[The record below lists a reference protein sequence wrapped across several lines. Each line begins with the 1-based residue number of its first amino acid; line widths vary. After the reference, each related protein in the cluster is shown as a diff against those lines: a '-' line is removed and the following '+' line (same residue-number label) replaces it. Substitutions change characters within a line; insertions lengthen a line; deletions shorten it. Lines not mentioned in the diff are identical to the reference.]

1 MLCDFFTMQKY
12 CFLRTRANKCIPQ
25 TLFFVTFFW
34 WIGAKVISLH
44 GFCNLKQTMHDTHM
58 GKKVLFALLCLANAI
73 TANAQMGKL
82 FDADKQMS
90 SSYTQQIYLD
100 KDGFIWVATR
110 NGLNRYDGYQFRI
123 FKKEAR
129 QDIGMAS
136 NYVNCMTQ
144 DHNGRFF
151 IGMYGALQIFDGQRF
166 RTVTTY
172 DKEKRK
178 VPCYI
183 TCLLERKNGDML
195 IGTSG
200 HGLLKMKGHRE
211 AHQVDGIFAHLNAVQ
226 RIMEDRRQ
234 HIWLVTDTQGLWRWD
249 GKTITRFFQEEGLRN
264 NIIDVCEGDNGRV
277 YVATAN
283 HGLFRLDGSTPV
295 HIEGTGNRHISV
307 LYFNR
312 RGHLMLGYDG
322 MGLGI
327 YNPQNGRL
335 VDNPYYSREVDLST
349 AKVYSICE
357 DQNSNVWLGLLQKG
371 IFMQPGHT
379 MGFGYMGPKL
389 GVRNV
394 LGTAC
399 ITSVTGDSQ
408 GWRWT
413 GTDRDGLYV
422 QNENF
427 QMIKHFKENF
437 PATIL
442 GGCEDTK
449 GNIWIGSFREG
460 CGWIDRK
467 SLTYH
472 PFKLP
477 QGPDVSI
484 FDVICDRQGRL
495 WLATMGY
502 GLLRVDP
509 ESGSVKAYLQHAKAP
524 DDRKLNSLVNDY
536 ISQLSLSPDGKRLYV
551 ATTMGVCALDL
562 EKDDWVSTFGENCLI
577 YGTAARV
584 AREFDG
590 TLYIGTNDGLICYD
604 LERRKT
610 KRLAIESGL
619 ADNGIASIEQD
630 KTGRLWIGTDHGLC
644 CLNPKTGKT
653 NNFFVD
659 NGLQS
664 NEFSDGASWASP
676 TGYLVFAGLGG
687 VTWFNPA
694 DVRERQWKADVK
706 LTGFTVNGEPVSK
719 GTMSGVWQVT
729 DTTIIASNRF
739 VLSSSDNTF
748 AVQLSTLTYDNPEH
762 IVYCYR
768 INHEDW
774 VRMPP
779 GVNEITFSHMQPGSY
794 NFCVVAEQNGI
805 PTPERCFEVIIHAP
819 WYRTTFAY
827 LIYILI
833 VLALFLQYRQRRH
846 RKEQDNLRLQ
856 QHIHAEEMADAKL
869 RFFMNISHEIRT
881 PMTLIVAPLQSLIK
895 QDDDPHRRGV
905 YETIR
910 RNAERIL
917 GLINQMMDLRKIDK
931 GQMQLHMRETNLVSF
946 INDIYTLFA
955 QQAKNKNILFHF
967 DCDQERIMAWIDRGN
982 FDKII
987 INILSNAFK
996 FTPTGGEIRITLTT
1010 NEKEA
1015 SISIF
1020 DNGEKIPEDKLER
1033 IFERFYQTPS
1043 SANDRNIGTGIGL
1056 DLTRSLVELHHG
1068 SIEARN
1074 NADGPGCEFTVTIP
1088 LGNEHLTPE
1097 EMVTNEVE
1105 EEETTESL
1113 IEEEVQQE
1121 EEEVATST
1129 DLPKVGRRQKIVV
1142 VEDDSEIRSYLTEAL
1157 SEDYDIID
1165 CSNGK
1170 EGLAAVLK
1178 TMPDLVISDIMMPE
1192 MDGTTLCSK
1201 IKTNNATNHIPV
1213 ILLTAKSREEDQ
1225 LEGLETGADAYIV
1238 KPFNMD
1244 ILRRTIVNLIHSHH
1258 TLQLKFGRN
1267 DQLEELV
1274 EDIKMKSP
1282 DEKLLERV
1290 MVAIN
1295 HNLNN
1300 AELSVDRIADEVGIS
1315 RVHLHRKMKELTGQT
1330 PHDFI
1335 RNIRMKKAASLL
1347 SAGDMNVSEVMYA
1360 CGFSN
1365 AASFSTVFKKM
1376 YGMSPREYMNE
1387 HQER

>member
-1 MLCDFFTMQKY
+1 
-12 CFLRTRANKCIPQ
+12 
-25 TLFFVTFFW
+25 
-34 WIGAKVISLH
+34 
-44 GFCNLKQTMHDTHM
+44 MHDTHM

-123 FKKEAR
+123 YKKEGR
-129 QDIGMAS
+129 QDLGMAS

-442 GGCEDTK
+442 GACEDTK

-495 WLATMGY
+495 WMATMGY

-509 ESGSVKAYLQHAKAP
+509 ESGNVKAYVQHTKAP
-524 DDRKLNSLVNDY
+524 DDRQVNSLVNDY
-536 ISQLSLSPDGKRLYV
+536 LSQLSLSPDGKRIYV
-551 ATTMGVCALDL
+551 STTMGVCALDI
-562 EKDDWVSTFGENCLI
+562 EKENWVNTFGENCLI
-577 YGTAARV
+577 YGNAARI

-604 LERRKT
+604 LEQRKT

-768 INHEDW
+768 INKEEW

-895 QDDDPHRRGV
+895 QDNDPHRRGV

-931 GQMQLHMRETNLVSF
+931 GQMQLHMRDTNLVSF

-967 DCDQERIMAWIDRGN
+967 DCDQECIMAWIDRGN

-1105 EEETTESL
+1105 EEETTESI
-1113 IEEEVQQE
+1113 IEEEMQQE

-1157 SEDYDIID
+1157 SEDYDITD

-1290 MVAIN
+1290 MTAIN

-1300 AELSVDRIADEVGIS
+1300 ADLSVDRIADEVGIS

>member
-1 MLCDFFTMQKY
+1 M
-12 CFLRTRANKCIPQ
+12 
-25 TLFFVTFFW
+25 
-34 WIGAKVISLH
+34 
-44 GFCNLKQTMHDTHM
+44 
-58 GKKVLFALLCLANAI
+58 
-73 TANAQMGKL
+73 
-82 FDADKQMS
+82 
-90 SSYTQQIYLD
+90 
-100 KDGFIWVATR
+100 
-110 NGLNRYDGYQFRI
+110 
-123 FKKEAR
+123 
-129 QDIGMAS
+129 
-136 NYVNCMTQ
+136 
-144 DHNGRFF
+144 
-151 IGMYGALQIFDGQRF
+151 
-166 RTVTTY
+166 
-172 DKEKRK
+172 
-178 VPCYI
+178 
-183 TCLLERKNGDML
+183 
-195 IGTSG
+195 
-200 HGLLKMKGHRE
+200 
-211 AHQVDGIFAHLNAVQ
+211 
-226 RIMEDRRQ
+226 
-234 HIWLVTDTQGLWRWD
+234 
-249 GKTITRFFQEEGLRN
+249 
-264 NIIDVCEGDNGRV
+264 
-277 YVATAN
+277 
-283 HGLFRLDGSTPV
+283 
-295 HIEGTGNRHISV
+295 
-307 LYFNR
+307 
-312 RGHLMLGYDG
+312 
-322 MGLGI
+322 
-327 YNPQNGRL
+327 
-335 VDNPYYSREVDLST
+335 
-349 AKVYSICE
+349 
-357 DQNSNVWLGLLQKG
+357 
-371 IFMQPGHT
+371 
-379 MGFGYMGPKL
+379 
-389 GVRNV
+389 
-394 LGTAC
+394 
-399 ITSVTGDSQ
+399 
-408 GWRWT
+408 
-413 GTDRDGLYV
+413 
-422 QNENF
+422 
-427 QMIKHFKENF
+427 
-437 PATIL
+437 
-442 GGCEDTK
+442 
-449 GNIWIGSFREG
+449 
-460 CGWIDRK
+460 
-467 SLTYH
+467 
-472 PFKLP
+472 
-477 QGPDVSI
+477 
-484 FDVICDRQGRL
+484 
-495 WLATMGY
+495 
-502 GLLRVDP
+502 
-509 ESGSVKAYLQHAKAP
+509 
-524 DDRKLNSLVNDY
+524 
-536 ISQLSLSPDGKRLYV
+536 
-551 ATTMGVCALDL
+551 
-562 EKDDWVSTFGENCLI
+562 
-577 YGTAARV
+577 
-584 AREFDG
+584 
-590 TLYIGTNDGLICYD
+590 
-604 LERRKT
+604 
-610 KRLAIESGL
+610 
-619 ADNGIASIEQD
+619 
-630 KTGRLWIGTDHGLC
+630 
-644 CLNPKTGKT
+644 
-653 NNFFVD
+653 
-659 NGLQS
+659 
-664 NEFSDGASWASP
+664 
-676 TGYLVFAGLGG
+676 
-687 VTWFNPA
+687 
-694 DVRERQWKADVK
+694 
-706 LTGFTVNGEPVSK
+706 
-719 GTMSGVWQVT
+719 
-729 DTTIIASNRF
+729 
-739 VLSSSDNTF
+739 
-748 AVQLSTLTYDNPEH
+748 
-762 IVYCYR
+762 
-768 INHEDW
+768 
-774 VRMPP
+774 
-779 GVNEITFSHMQPGSY
+779 
-794 NFCVVAEQNGI
+794 VAEQNGI

-895 QDDDPHRRGV
+895 QDNDPHRRGV

-931 GQMQLHMRETNLVSF
+931 GQMQLHMRDTNLVSF

-1105 EEETTESL
+1105 EEETTESI
-1113 IEEEVQQE
+1113 IEEEMQQE

-1157 SEDYDIID
+1157 SEDYDITD

-1290 MVAIN
+1290 MTAIN

>member
-1 MLCDFFTMQKY
+1 
-12 CFLRTRANKCIPQ
+12 
-25 TLFFVTFFW
+25 
-34 WIGAKVISLH
+34 
-44 GFCNLKQTMHDTHM
+44 MHDTHM
-58 GKKVLFALLCLANAI
+58 GKKVLFALLCLANVI

-123 FKKEAR
+123 YKKEGR
-129 QDIGMAS
+129 QDLGMAS

-371 IFMQPGHT
+371 IYMHPGHT

-389 GVRNV
+389 GSQNV

-399 ITSVTGDSQ
+399 VTSVTGDSQ

-413 GTDRDGLYV
+413 GTDRDGLYLQDARYQV
-422 QNENF
+422 V
-427 QMIKHFKENF
+427 KHFKENF

-442 GGCEDTK
+442 GSCEDK
-449 GNIWIGSFREG
+449 NGNIWIGSFKNG

-467 SLTYH
+467 TLTYH

-477 QGPDVSI
+477 QGPDVSV

-509 ESGSVKAYLQHAKAP
+509 ESGNVKAYVQHTKAP
-524 DDRKLNSLVNDY
+524 DDRQVNSLVNDY

-577 YGTAARV
+577 YGNAARI

-768 INHEDW
+768 INKEDW

-895 QDDDPHRRGV
+895 QDNDPHRRGV

-931 GQMQLHMRETNLVSF
+931 GQMQLHMRDTNLVSF

-1088 LGNEHLTPE
+1088 LGNEHLSAE

-1105 EEETTESL
+1105 EEETTESI
-1113 IEEEVQQE
+1113 IEEEMQQE

-1157 SEDYDIID
+1157 SEDYDITD

-1290 MVAIN
+1290 MTAIN

>member
-12 CFLRTRANKCIPQ
+12 CFLRTRAKKCIPQ

-58 GKKVLFALLCLANAI
+58 GKKVLFALLCLASTI

-123 FKKEAR
+123 YKKEGR
-129 QDIGMAS
+129 QDLGMAS

-422 QNENF
+422 QNEDF

-495 WLATMGY
+495 WMATMGY

-509 ESGSVKAYLQHAKAP
+509 ESGNVKAYVQHTKAP
-524 DDRKLNSLVNDY
+524 DDRQVNSLVNDY

-577 YGTAARV
+577 YGNAARI

-768 INHEDW
+768 INKEEW

-895 QDDDPHRRGV
+895 QDNDPHRRGV

-931 GQMQLHMRETNLVSF
+931 GQMQLHMRDTNLVSF

-1105 EEETTESL
+1105 EEETTESI
-1113 IEEEVQQE
+1113 IEEEMQQE

-1129 DLPKVGRRQKIVV
+1129 DLPKVGKRQKIVV

-1157 SEDYDIID
+1157 SEDYDITD

>member
-12 CFLRTRANKCIPQ
+12 CFLRTRAKKCIPQ

-58 GKKVLFALLCLANAI
+58 GKKVLFALLCLASTI

-123 FKKEAR
+123 YKKEGR
-129 QDIGMAS
+129 QDLGMAS

-442 GGCEDTK
+442 GACEDTK

-460 CGWIDRK
+460 CGRIDRK

-495 WLATMGY
+495 WMATMGY

-509 ESGSVKAYLQHAKAP
+509 ESGNVKAYVQHTKAP
-524 DDRKLNSLVNDY
+524 DDRQVNSLVNDY

-577 YGTAARV
+577 YGNAARI

-768 INHEDW
+768 INKEEW

-833 VLALFLQYRQRRH
+833 VLALFLQYRQRPH

-895 QDDDPHRRGV
+895 QDNDPHRRGV

-931 GQMQLHMRETNLVSF
+931 GQMQLHMRDTNLVSF

-996 FTPTGGEIRITLTT
+996 FTPTGGEIRIRLID

-1015 SISIF
+1015 TISIF
-1020 DNGEKIPEDKLER
+1020 DSGEKIPEDKLER

-1068 SIEARN
+1068 SIEAHN

-1105 EEETTESL
+1105 EEETTESI
-1113 IEEEVQQE
+1113 IEEEMQQE

-1157 SEDYDIID
+1157 SEDYDITD

>member
-25 TLFFVTFFW
+25 TLFFVTFIW

>member
-1 MLCDFFTMQKY
+1 
-12 CFLRTRANKCIPQ
+12 
-25 TLFFVTFFW
+25 
-34 WIGAKVISLH
+34 
-44 GFCNLKQTMHDTHM
+44 MHDTHM

-123 FKKEAR
+123 YKKEGR
-129 QDIGMAS
+129 QDLGMAS

-249 GKTITRFFQEEGLRN
+249 GKTITRFFQEEGMRN

-442 GGCEDTK
+442 GACEDTK

-495 WLATMGY
+495 WMATMGY

-509 ESGSVKAYLQHAKAP
+509 ESGNVKAYVQHTKAP
-524 DDRKLNSLVNDY
+524 DDRQVNSLVNDY
-536 ISQLSLSPDGKRLYV
+536 LSQLSLSPDGKRIYV
-551 ATTMGVCALDL
+551 STTMGVCALDI
-562 EKDDWVSTFGENCLI
+562 ETENWVSTFGENCLI
-577 YGTAARV
+577 YGNAARI

-604 LERRKT
+604 LEQRKT

-644 CLNPKTGKT
+644 CLNPKTGKS

-768 INHEDW
+768 INKEEW

-931 GQMQLHMRETNLVSF
+931 GQMQLHMRDTNLVSF

-1097 EMVTNEVE
+1097 EMVANEVE
-1105 EEETTESL
+1105 EEETTESI
-1113 IEEEVQQE
+1113 IEEEMQQE

-1129 DLPKVGRRQKIVV
+1129 DLPKVGKRQKIVV

-1157 SEDYDIID
+1157 SEDYDITD

>member
-1 MLCDFFTMQKY
+1 M
-12 CFLRTRANKCIPQ
+12 
-25 TLFFVTFFW
+25 
-34 WIGAKVISLH
+34 
-44 GFCNLKQTMHDTHM
+44 TH
-58 GKKVLFALLCLANAI
+58 KVLLALLCFVNSLS
-73 TANAQMGKL
+73 ANAQMGKL

-90 SSYTQQIYLD
+90 SSYTTQIYLD
-100 KDGFIWVATR
+100 SDGFIWVATR

-123 FKKEAR
+123 FKKEGR
-129 QDIGMAS
+129 QNLGMAS

-144 DHNGRFF
+144 DRNGQFY
-151 IGMYGALQIFDGQRF
+151 IGMYGALQTFDGLRF
-166 RTVTTY
+166 HTITTY
-172 DKEKRK
+172 DLRK
-178 VPCYI
+178 KPLPCYV

-200 HGLLKMKGHRE
+200 HGLLKMQGKRE
-211 AHQVDGIFAHLNAVQ
+211 AYEINGVFAPLTGVHKM
-226 RIMEDRRQ
+226 IEDRRQ
-234 HIWLVTDTQGLWRWD
+234 HIWLATENQGLWRWD
-249 GKTITRFFQEEGLRN
+249 GKNVQRYFQEEEFRN
-264 NIIDVCEGDNGRV
+264 SILDVCEGDNGRV

-283 HGLFRLDGSTPV
+283 HGLFRLDGDKAT

-307 LYFNR
+307 LYFNQ

-335 VDNPYYSREVDLST
+335 IDNPYYSREVDLST

-357 DQNSNVWLGLLQKG
+357 DQNGNVWLGLLQKG
-371 IFMQPGHT
+371 IFMQPGHAL
-379 MGFGYMGPKL
+379 GFGYMGPKL
-389 GVRNV
+389 GSRNV

-399 ITSVTGDSQ
+399 ITSISTDSQ
-408 GWRWT
+408 DWHWI
-413 GTDRDGLYV
+413 GTDRDGLYL
-422 QNENF
+422 QDNNF
-427 QMIKHFKENF
+427 KVVKHFKENF

-442 GGCEDTK
+442 STCEDAK
-449 GNIWIGSFREG
+449 GNIWIGSYREG

-467 SLTYH
+467 TLTYH
-472 PFKLP
+472 PYRLP
-477 QGPDVSI
+477 QGTDVSV
-484 FDVICDRQGRL
+484 FDIIADGEGNL
-495 WLATMGY
+495 WMATMGY
-502 GLLRVDP
+502 GLIQLDL
-509 ESGSVKAYLQHAKAP
+509 ETGSIKSYVQHEKAP
-524 DDRKLNSLVNDY
+524 DDRQINSITNNYL
-536 ISQLSLSPDGKRLYV
+536 SQLSLSADGKRIYV
-551 ATTMGVCALDL
+551 ATTMGVCALDI
-562 EKDDWVSTFGENCLI
+562 KTKNWVSTFGENCLM
-577 YGTAARV
+577 YGTASRIV
-584 AREFDG
+584 REYDG
-590 TLYIGTNDGLICYD
+590 VLYIGTNDGLLCYD
-604 LERRKT
+604 LKKRKM
-610 KRLAIESGL
+610 KRLAIETGL
-619 ADNGIASIEQD
+619 ADNGIASIERD
-630 KTGRLWIGTDHGLC
+630 MSGRLWIGTDHGLC

-653 NNFFVD
+653 RNYYVD

-676 TGYLVFAGLGG
+676 NGLLTFAGLGG
-687 VTWFNPA
+687 LTWFNPS
-694 DVRERQWKADVK
+694 DVRERAWKADVK
-706 LTGFTVNGEPVSK
+706 LTSFAVNGEPVARGS
-719 GTMSGVWQVT
+719 MSGLWQVT
-729 DTTIIASNRF
+729 DTTVIASKRF

-748 AVQLSTLTYDNPEH
+748 AVRLSTLTYDNPEH
-762 IVYCYR
+762 IVYSYR
-768 INHEDW
+768 INSEDW

-779 GVNEITFSHMQPGSY
+779 GVNEITFSHMAPGNY

-805 PTPERCFEVIIHAP
+805 VTPERCFEVIIHAP
-819 WYRTTFAY
+819 WYRTPLAY
-827 LIYILI
+827 IIYILI
-833 VLALFLQYRQRRH
+833 LVVLFLQYRQRRH

-895 QDDDPHRRGV
+895 EDNDAHRRGI

-931 GQMQLHMRETNLVSF
+931 GQMQMHMRETNLVTF
-946 INDIYTLFA
+946 VGDIYTLFA
-955 QQAKNKNILFHF
+955 QQAKNKNIQFYYDHAEE
-967 DCDQERIMAWIDRGN
+967 DVMAWIDRNN

-996 FTPTGGEIRITLTT
+996 FTPTGGEIRISLTT
-1010 NEKEA
+1010 NEKDVV
-1015 SISIF
+1015 ISVF

-1033 IFERFYQTPS
+1033 IFERFYQSPTT
-1043 SANDRNIGTGIGL
+1043 AHDRNIGTGIGL

-1068 SIEARN
+1068 TIKARN
-1074 NADGPGCEFTVTIP
+1074 NADGPGCEFIVTIP

-1097 EMVTNEVE
+1097 EMLADTE
-1105 EEETTESL
+1105 EPEETADSL
-1113 IEEEVQQE
+1113 IAEEPQTE
-1121 EEEVATST
+1121 EEEVATVN
-1129 DLPKVGRRQKIVV
+1129 DLPKVGKRQRVV
-1142 VEDDSEIRSYLTEAL
+1142 IVEDDSEIRNYLTDAL
-1157 SEDYDIID
+1157 SEDYDIVG

-1178 TMPDLVISDIMMPE
+1178 HMPDLVISDIMMPE
-1192 MDGTTLCSK
+1192 MDGTTLCTK
-1201 IKTNNATNHIPV
+1201 IKTNNATSHIPV

-1244 ILRRTIVNLIHSHH
+1244 ILRRTIVNLIHSHR

-1274 EDIKMKSP
+1274 DDIKIKSP

-1290 MVAIN
+1290 MTSIN

-1300 AELSVDRIADEVGIS
+1300 ADLSVDKIAEEVGIS

-1335 RNIRMKKAASLL
+1335 RNIRMKKAATLL
-1347 SAGDMNVSEVMYA
+1347 SSGDMNVSEVMYA

-1387 HQER
+1387 HQEKSQ

>member
-1 MLCDFFTMQKY
+1 MKRKILLALT
-12 CFLRTRANKCIPQ
+12 CFLS
-25 TLFFVTFFW
+25 
-34 WIGAKVISLH
+34 SLSV
-44 GFCNLKQTMHDTHM
+44 K
-58 GKKVLFALLCLANAI
+58 
-73 TANAQMGKL
+73 AQMGKL

-90 SSYTQQIYLD
+90 SSFTTQIYLD

-123 FKKEAR
+123 YKKEGR
-129 QDIGMAS
+129 QDLGMAS

-172 DKEKRK
+172 DLNKKK

-183 TCLLERKNGDML
+183 TCLLERKNGEML

-211 AHQVDGIFAHLNAVQ
+211 AYQIGDQLANLSGIHRV
-226 RIMEDRRQ
+226 IEDRRN
-234 HIWLVTDTQGLWRWD
+234 HIWLVTEKDGLWRWD
-249 GKTITRFFQEEGLRN
+249 GKAITRYFQEEGMRS
-264 NIIDVCEGDNGRV
+264 NILDVCEGDNGRV

-283 HGLFRLDGSTPV
+283 HGLYRLDGDTPI
-295 HIEGTGNRHISV
+295 HIESTANRHISV

-322 MGLGI
+322 MGVGI

-371 IFMQPGHT
+371 IYMHPGHT

-413 GTDRDGLYV
+413 GTDRDGLYL
-422 QNENF
+422 QDNNF
-427 QMIKHFKENF
+427 QVVKHFKENF

-442 GGCEDTK
+442 GSCEDTK

-467 SLTYH
+467 TLTYH
-472 PFKLP
+472 PFRLP
-477 QGPDVSI
+477 QGSDVSI
-484 FDVICDRQGRL
+484 FDVICDKRGHI
-495 WLATMGY
+495 WMASMGY
-502 GLLRVDP
+502 GLLRVDL
-509 ESGSVKAYLQHAKAP
+509 ESGNVKAYVQHRKAP
-524 DDRKLNSLVNDY
+524 DDHQINSIVNDY
-536 ISQLSLSPDGKRLYV
+536 LSQLSLSPDGKRIYV
-551 ATTMGVCALDL
+551 STTMGVCALDI
-562 EKDDWVSTFGENCLI
+562 ETENWVSTFGENCLN
-577 YGTAARV
+577 YGTAARI
-584 AREFDG
+584 AREFG
-590 TLYIGTNDGLICYD
+590 GVLYIGTNDGLLCYD
-604 LERRKT
+604 LEQRKL

-630 KTGRLWIGTDHGLC
+630 KAGRLWIGTDHGLC

-694 DVRERQWKADVK
+694 DVRERAWKADVK
-706 LTGFTVNGEPVSK
+706 LTGFTVNGEPVNR

-729 DTTIIASNRF
+729 DTTVIASNRF

-768 INHEDW
+768 INKEDW

-779 GVNEITFSHMQPGSY
+779 GVNEITFSHMQPGNYS
-794 NFCVVAEQNGI
+794 FCVVAEQNGI

-819 WYRTTFAY
+819 WYRTSFAY
-827 LIYILI
+827 LIYIVIL
-833 VLALFLQYRQRRH
+833 VVLFLQYRQRRH

-881 PMTLIVAPLQSLIK
+881 PMTLILAPLQSLIK
-895 QDDDPHRRGV
+895 QDDDAHRRGV

-931 GQMQLHMRETNLVSF
+931 GQMQMHMRETNLVSF
-946 INDIYTLFA
+946 ISDIYELFA
-955 QQAKNKNILFHF
+955 QQAKNKNVLFHF
-967 DCDQERIMAWIDRGN
+967 DCNEERIMAWIDRGN

-996 FTPTGGEIRITLTT
+996 FTPTGGEIRIRLTAS
-1010 NEKEA
+1010 EKEA
-1015 SISIF
+1015 TISIF

-1033 IFERFYQTPS
+1033 IFERFYQSPS

-1068 SIEARN
+1068 SIEAHN
-1074 NADGPGCEFTVTIP
+1074 NPTGPGCEFTVTIP
-1088 LGNEHLTPE
+1088 LGNEHLTAE
-1097 EMVTNEVE
+1097 EMVTDEEEGEETVESIITEEEQLPE
-1105 EEETTESL
+1105 EEEMASTE
-1113 IEEEVQQE
+1113 
-1121 EEEVATST
+1121 
-1129 DLPKVGRRQKIVV
+1129 LPKMGKRQKVV
-1142 VEDDSEIRSYLTEAL
+1142 IVEDDSEIRDYLTEAL
-1157 SEDYDIID
+1157 SNDYDITG
-1165 CSNGK
+1165 CENGK

-1178 TMPDLVISDIMMPE
+1178 QMPDLVISDVMMPE

-1201 IKTNNATNHIPV
+1201 IKTNNATSHIPV

-1225 LEGLETGADAYIV
+1225 LEGLEMGADAYIV

-1274 EDIKMKSP
+1274 DDIKVKSP

-1290 MVAIN
+1290 MTAIN
-1295 HNLNN
+1295 HHLNN
-1300 AELSVDRIADEVGIS
+1300 TELSVDKIADEVGIS

-1347 SAGDMNVSEVMYA
+1347 ASGDMNVSEVMYA

-1387 HQER
+1387 HSERNEG

>member
-12 CFLRTRANKCIPQ
+12 CFLRTRAKKCIPQ

-58 GKKVLFALLCLANAI
+58 GKKVLFALLCLASTI

-123 FKKEAR
+123 YKKEGR
-129 QDIGMAS
+129 QDLGMAS

-413 GTDRDGLYV
+413 GTDRDG
-422 QNENF
+422 
-427 QMIKHFKENF
+427 

-442 GGCEDTK
+442 GACEDTK

-460 CGWIDRK
+460 CGRIDRK

-495 WLATMGY
+495 WMATMGY

-509 ESGSVKAYLQHAKAP
+509 ESGNVKAYVQHTKAP
-524 DDRKLNSLVNDY
+524 DDRQVNSLVNDY

-577 YGTAARV
+577 YGNAARI

-768 INHEDW
+768 INKEEW

-895 QDDDPHRRGV
+895 QDNDPHRRGV

-931 GQMQLHMRETNLVSF
+931 GQMQLHMRDTNLVSF

-1105 EEETTESL
+1105 EEETTESI
-1113 IEEEVQQE
+1113 IEEEMQQE

-1157 SEDYDIID
+1157 SEDYDITD

-1290 MVAIN
+1290 MTAIN

>member
-12 CFLRTRANKCIPQ
+12 CFLRTRAKKCIPQ

-58 GKKVLFALLCLANAI
+58 GKKVLFALLCLASTI

-123 FKKEAR
+123 YKKEGR
-129 QDIGMAS
+129 QDLGMAS

-442 GGCEDTK
+442 GACEDTK

-460 CGWIDRK
+460 CGRIDRK

-495 WLATMGY
+495 WMATMGY

-509 ESGSVKAYLQHAKAP
+509 ESGNVKAYVQHTKAP
-524 DDRKLNSLVNDY
+524 DDRQVNSLVNDY

-577 YGTAARV
+577 YGNAARI

-768 INHEDW
+768 INKEEW
-774 VRMPP
+774 VRMQP

-895 QDDDPHRRGV
+895 QDNDPHRRGV

-931 GQMQLHMRETNLVSF
+931 GQMQLHMRDTNLVSF

-1105 EEETTESL
+1105 EEETTESI
-1113 IEEEVQQE
+1113 IEEEMQQE

-1157 SEDYDIID
+1157 SEDYDITD

-1290 MVAIN
+1290 MTAIN

>member
-12 CFLRTRANKCIPQ
+12 CFLRTRAKKCIPQ

-58 GKKVLFALLCLANAI
+58 GKKVLFALLCLASTI

-123 FKKEAR
+123 YKKEGR
-129 QDIGMAS
+129 QDLGMAS

-371 IFMQPGHT
+371 IYMHPGHT

-389 GVRNV
+389 GSQNV

-399 ITSVTGDSQ
+399 VTSVTGDSQ

-413 GTDRDGLYV
+413 GTDRDGLYLQDARYQV
-422 QNENF
+422 V
-427 QMIKHFKENF
+427 KHFKENF

-442 GGCEDTK
+442 GSCEDK
-449 GNIWIGSFREG
+449 NGNIWIGSFKNG

-467 SLTYH
+467 TLTYH

-477 QGPDVSI
+477 QGPDVSV

-509 ESGSVKAYLQHAKAP
+509 ESGNVKAYVQHTKAP
-524 DDRKLNSLVNDY
+524 DDRQVNSLVNDY
-536 ISQLSLSPDGKRLYV
+536 LSQLSLSPDGKRIYV
-551 ATTMGVCALDL
+551 STTMGVCALDL

-577 YGTAARV
+577 YGNAARI

-768 INHEDW
+768 INKEEW

-931 GQMQLHMRETNLVSF
+931 GQMQLHMRDTNLVSF

-1105 EEETTESL
+1105 EEETTESI
-1113 IEEEVQQE
+1113 IEEEMQQE

-1129 DLPKVGRRQKIVV
+1129 DLPKVGRRQKIVI

-1157 SEDYDIID
+1157 SEDYDITD

>member
-1 MLCDFFTMQKY
+1 MI
-12 CFLRTRANKCIPQ
+12 R
-25 TLFFVTFFW
+25 
-34 WIGAKVISLH
+34 
-44 GFCNLKQTMHDTHM
+44 
-58 GKKVLFALLCLANAI
+58 KVLFGILCLMNGLS
-73 TANAQMGKL
+73 ANAQMGKL

-90 SSYTQQIYLD
+90 SSYTTQIYLD

-123 FKKEAR
+123 YKKEMR
-129 QDIGMAS
+129 QDLGMAS

-172 DKEKRK
+172 DIKGRN

-183 TCLLERKNGDML
+183 TCLLERQNGDML

-211 AHQVDGIFAHLNAVQ
+211 AHQMKDAFASLTSVH
-226 RIMEDRRQ
+226 RMMEDRRQ
-234 HIWLVTDTQGLWRWD
+234 HIWLATETQGLWRWD
-249 GKTITRFFQEEGLRN
+249 GKTIKKYFQDDELRN
-264 NIIDVCEGDNGRV
+264 NILDVCEGDNGRV

-283 HGLFRLDGSTPV
+283 RGLFRLDGDTPI

-312 RGHLMLGYDG
+312 RRHLMLGYDG

-327 YNPQNGRL
+327 YDPQNGRL

-349 AKVYSICE
+349 SKVYSICE

-389 GVRNV
+389 GAQNV

-399 ITSVTGDSQ
+399 VTSVTGDSQ

-413 GTDRDGLYV
+413 GTDRDGMYL
-422 QNENF
+422 QDDHF
-427 QMIKHFKENF
+427 QVVKHFKEGF

-442 GGCEDTK
+442 GCCEDLK
-449 GNIWIGSFREG
+449 GNIWIGSFKEG

-467 SLTYH
+467 TLTYH
-472 PFKLP
+472 PYKLP
-477 QGPDVSI
+477 QGSDISI
-484 FDVICDRQGRL
+484 FDVISDSKGYI
-495 WLATMGY
+495 WLASMGY
-502 GLLRVDP
+502 GVLRLNP
-509 ESGSVKAYLQHAKAP
+509 ETGEVKAYVQKQKAP
-524 DDRKLNSLVNDY
+524 DDRKINSIVNDY
-536 ISQLSLSPDGKRLYV
+536 ISQLALSPDGKRLYV
-551 ATTMGVCALDL
+551 ATTMGVCCLDL
-562 EKDDWVSTFGENCLI
+562 EKDSWLTTFGENCLN
-577 YGTAARV
+577 YGTAVRI

-590 TLYIGTNDGLICYD
+590 ILYIGTNDGLLCYD
-604 LERRKT
+604 LEQRKL

-644 CLNPKTGKT
+644 CLNPKNGKT
-653 NNFFVD
+653 NNYFVD

-687 VTWFNPA
+687 VTWFTPA
-694 DVRERQWKADVK
+694 DVRERAWKADVK
-706 LTGFTVNGEPVSK
+706 LTGFSVNGEPVSR

-729 DTTIIASNRF
+729 DTTVIASNRF

-768 INHEDW
+768 INNEDW

-779 GVNEITFSHMQPGSY
+779 GINEITFSHMQPGSY
-794 NFCVVAEQNGI
+794 NFCVVAEQNGT

-819 WYRTTFAY
+819 WYRTSLAY
-827 LIYILI
+827 LIYIMIL
-833 VLALFLQYRQRRH
+833 VVLFLQYRQRRH

-856 QHIHAEEMADAKL
+856 EHIHAEEMADAKL

-895 QDDDPHRRGV
+895 QDNDPHRRGV

-931 GQMQLHMRETNLVSF
+931 GQMQMHMRETNLVTF
-946 INDIYTLFA
+946 ISDIYTLFA
-955 QQAKNKNILFHF
+955 QQAKNKTIQFHF
-967 DCDQERIMAWIDRGN
+967 DCDEERIMAWIDRGN

-996 FTPTGGEIRITLTT
+996 FTPTGGEIRICLKQ

-1015 SISIF
+1015 TISIF

-1033 IFERFYQTPS
+1033 IFERFYQSPS
-1043 SANDRNIGTGIGL
+1043 SANDRNVGTGIGL

-1068 SIEARN
+1068 SIEAHN
-1074 NADGPGCEFTVTIP
+1074 NSDGPGCEFIVTIP
-1088 LGNEHLTPE
+1088 LGNEHLSAE
-1097 EMVTNEVE
+1097 EILTDEIE
-1105 EEETTESL
+1105 EEEPTES
-1113 IEEEVQQE
+1113 IISEEQE
-1121 EEEVATST
+1121 EEESAVNN
-1129 DLPKVGRRQKIVV
+1129 DLPKVGKRQKVVV
-1142 VEDDSEIRSYLTEAL
+1142 VEDDSEIRNYLTEAL
-1157 SEDYDIID
+1157 SEDYDITG
-1165 CSNGK
+1165 CENGK
-1170 EGLAAVLK
+1170 EGFTAVLK
-1178 TMPDLVISDIMMPE
+1178 LMPDLVISDIMMPE

-1201 IKTNNATNHIPV
+1201 IKTNGTTNHIPV

-1244 ILRRTIVNLIHSHH
+1244 ILRRTIANLIHSHH

-1274 EDIKMKSP
+1274 DDIKMKSP

-1290 MVAIN
+1290 MTAIN

-1300 AELSVDRIADEVGIS
+1300 ADLSVDKIADEVGIS

-1335 RNIRMKKAASLL
+1335 RNIRMKKAATLL
-1347 SAGDMNVSEVMYA
+1347 ASADMNVSEVMYA

-1387 HQER
+1387 HQEKDF

>member
-1 MLCDFFTMQKY
+1 MI
-12 CFLRTRANKCIPQ
+12 R
-25 TLFFVTFFW
+25 
-34 WIGAKVISLH
+34 
-44 GFCNLKQTMHDTHM
+44 
-58 GKKVLFALLCLANAI
+58 KVLFGILCLMNSLA
-73 TANAQMGKL
+73 ANAQMGKL

-90 SSYTQQIYLD
+90 SSFTTQIYLD
-100 KDGFIWVATR
+100 KDGFIWIATR

-123 FKKEAR
+123 YKKESR
-129 QDIGMAS
+129 QDLGMAS

-144 DHNGRFF
+144 DHNGRFY

-166 RTVTTY
+166 RSVTTY
-172 DKEKRK
+172 DLDKKSI
-178 VPCYI
+178 PCYV
-183 TCLLERKNGDML
+183 TCLLERQNREML

-211 AHQVDGIFAHLNAVQ
+211 AYQMGDIFSHLNGVH

-234 HIWLVTDTQGLWRWD
+234 QIWLATETQGLWCWD
-249 GKTITRFFQEEGLRN
+249 GKTIKKYFQEAGMHNSVL
-264 NIIDVCEGDNGRV
+264 DVCEGDNGRI
-277 YVATAN
+277 YVATSN
-283 HGLFRLDGSTPV
+283 HGLYRLENGNAI
-295 HIEGTGNRHISV
+295 HIENTGNRHISV

-327 YNPQNGRL
+327 YDPQNGRL
-335 VDNPYYSREVDLST
+335 VENPYYSREVDLST

-389 GVRNV
+389 GSQNV

-399 ITSVTGDSQ
+399 VTSVTGDSQ

-422 QNENF
+422 QNEDF

-442 GGCEDTK
+442 GACEDTK

-472 PFKLP
+472 PYRLP

-495 WLATMGY
+495 WMATMGY

-509 ESGSVKAYLQHAKAP
+509 ESGNVKAYVQHTKAP
-524 DDRKLNSLVNDY
+524 DDRQVNSLVNDY

-551 ATTMGVCALDL
+551 ATTMGVCALEIETESWL
-562 EKDDWVSTFGENCLI
+562 STFGKNCI
-577 YGTAARV
+577 NYGTPIRI

-590 TLYIGTNDGLICYD
+590 MLYIGTNDGLLCYD
-604 LERRKT
+604 LQQRKQH
-610 KRLAIESGL
+610 RLAVETGL

-630 KTGRLWIGTDHGLC
+630 KAGRLWIATDHGLC
-644 CLNPKTGKT
+644 RLDPKTGKT
-653 NNFFVD
+653 SNFFVD

-687 VTWFNPA
+687 VTWFNPS
-694 DVRERQWKADVK
+694 DVRERAWRAEVK
-706 LTGFTVNGEPVSK
+706 LTGFSVNGEPVSP

-729 DTTIIASNRF
+729 DTTVIASNRF

-768 INHEDW
+768 INNEDW

-794 NFCVVAEQNGI
+794 SFCVVAEQNGT

-819 WYRTTFAY
+819 WYRTSLAY
-827 LIYILI
+827 LIYIMI
-833 VLALFLQYRQRRH
+833 VVVLFLQYRQRRH

-895 QDDDPHRRGV
+895 QDNDPHRRGV
-905 YETIR
+905 YDTIR

-931 GQMQLHMRETNLVSF
+931 GQMQMHMRETNLVTF
-946 INDIYTLFA
+946 IGDIYELFA
-955 QQAKNKNILFHF
+955 QQAKNKNIQFHF
-967 DCDQERIMAWIDRGN
+967 DCDEERIMAWIDRGN
-982 FDKII
+982 FDKIV

-996 FTPTGGEIRITLTT
+996 FTPTGGEIRISLKQS
-1010 NEKEA
+1010 EKEA
-1015 SISIF
+1015 IINIF

-1033 IFERFYQTPS
+1033 IFERFYQSPS
-1043 SANDRNIGTGIGL
+1043 SANDRNVGTGIGL

-1068 SIEARN
+1068 TIEAHN
-1074 NADGPGCEFTVTIP
+1074 NTDGPGCEFTVTIP
-1088 LGNEHLTPE
+1088 LGDEHLSPE
-1097 EMVTNEVE
+1097 EIVIDEQEETELEEHIIAEEPE
-1105 EEETTESL
+1105 EEEA
-1113 IEEEVQQE
+1113 
-1121 EEEVATST
+1121 VAAM
-1129 DLPKVGRRQKIVV
+1129 DLPKVGKRQKVVV
-1142 VEDDSEIRSYLTEAL
+1142 VEDDSEIRNYLTEAL
-1157 SEDYDIID
+1157 SEDYDITG
-1165 CSNGK
+1165 CENGK

-1178 TMPDLVISDIMMPE
+1178 VMPDLVISDIMMPE

-1213 ILLTAKSREEDQ
+1213 VLLTAKSREEDQ

-1244 ILRRTIVNLIHSHH
+1244 ILRRTIGNLIHSHH

-1274 EDIKMKSP
+1274 DDIKMKSP

-1290 MVAIN
+1290 MTAIN
-1295 HNLNN
+1295 QNLNN
-1300 AELSVDRIADEVGIS
+1300 AELSVDKIADEVGIS

-1347 SAGDMNVSEVMYA
+1347 ASGGMNVSEVMYA

-1387 HQER
+1387 HQE

>member
-1 MLCDFFTMQKY
+1 
-12 CFLRTRANKCIPQ
+12 
-25 TLFFVTFFW
+25 
-34 WIGAKVISLH
+34 
-44 GFCNLKQTMHDTHM
+44 M
-58 GKKVLFALLCLANAI
+58 GKKVLFALLCLASTI

-123 FKKEAR
+123 YKKEGR
-129 QDIGMAS
+129 QDLGMAS

-442 GGCEDTK
+442 GACEDTK

-460 CGWIDRK
+460 CGRIDRK

-495 WLATMGY
+495 WMATMGY

-509 ESGSVKAYLQHAKAP
+509 ESGNVKAYVQHTKAP
-524 DDRKLNSLVNDY
+524 DDRQVNSLVNDY

-577 YGTAARV
+577 YGNAARI

-768 INHEDW
+768 INKEEW

-895 QDDDPHRRGV
+895 QDNDPHRRGV

-931 GQMQLHMRETNLVSF
+931 GQMQLHMRDTNLVSF

-1105 EEETTESL
+1105 EEETTESI
-1113 IEEEVQQE
+1113 IEEEMQQE

-1157 SEDYDIID
+1157 SEDYDITD

-1290 MVAIN
+1290 MTAIN

>member
-1 MLCDFFTMQKY
+1 
-12 CFLRTRANKCIPQ
+12 
-25 TLFFVTFFW
+25 
-34 WIGAKVISLH
+34 
-44 GFCNLKQTMHDTHM
+44 MHDTHM

-123 FKKEAR
+123 YKKEGR
-129 QDIGMAS
+129 QDLGMAS

-172 DKEKRK
+172 DKENRK

-195 IGTSG
+195 VGTSG

-249 GKTITRFFQEEGLRN
+249 GKTITRFFQEEGMRN

-327 YNPQNGRL
+327 YDPQNGRL

-371 IFMQPGHT
+371 IYMHPGHT

-442 GGCEDTK
+442 GACEDTK

-467 SLTYH
+467 TLTYH
-472 PFKLP
+472 PFRLP
-477 QGPDVSI
+477 QGSDVSV

-495 WLATMGY
+495 WMATMGY

-509 ESGSVKAYLQHAKAP
+509 ESGNVKAYVQHTKAP
-524 DDRKLNSLVNDY
+524 DDRQVNSLVNDY
-536 ISQLSLSPDGKRLYV
+536 LSQLSLSPDGKRIYV
-551 ATTMGVCALDL
+551 STTMGVCALDL

-577 YGTAARV
+577 YGNAARI

-768 INHEDW
+768 INKEDW

-931 GQMQLHMRETNLVSF
+931 GQMQLHMRDTNLVSF

-1105 EEETTESL
+1105 EEETTESI
-1113 IEEEVQQE
+1113 IEEEMQQE

-1157 SEDYDIID
+1157 SEDYDITD

-1300 AELSVDRIADEVGIS
+1300 ADLSVDRIADEVGIS

>member
-1 MLCDFFTMQKY
+1 
-12 CFLRTRANKCIPQ
+12 
-25 TLFFVTFFW
+25 
-34 WIGAKVISLH
+34 
-44 GFCNLKQTMHDTHM
+44 
-58 GKKVLFALLCLANAI
+58 
-73 TANAQMGKL
+73 
-82 FDADKQMS
+82 
-90 SSYTQQIYLD
+90 
-100 KDGFIWVATR
+100 
-110 NGLNRYDGYQFRI
+110 
-123 FKKEAR
+123 
-129 QDIGMAS
+129 
-136 NYVNCMTQ
+136 
-144 DHNGRFF
+144 
-151 IGMYGALQIFDGQRF
+151 
-166 RTVTTY
+166 
-172 DKEKRK
+172 
-178 VPCYI
+178 
-183 TCLLERKNGDML
+183 
-195 IGTSG
+195 
-200 HGLLKMKGHRE
+200 
-211 AHQVDGIFAHLNAVQ
+211 
-226 RIMEDRRQ
+226 
-234 HIWLVTDTQGLWRWD
+234 
-249 GKTITRFFQEEGLRN
+249 
-264 NIIDVCEGDNGRV
+264 
-277 YVATAN
+277 
-283 HGLFRLDGSTPV
+283 
-295 HIEGTGNRHISV
+295 
-307 LYFNR
+307 
-312 RGHLMLGYDG
+312 
-322 MGLGI
+322 
-327 YNPQNGRL
+327 
-335 VDNPYYSREVDLST
+335 
-349 AKVYSICE
+349 
-357 DQNSNVWLGLLQKG
+357 
-371 IFMQPGHT
+371 
-379 MGFGYMGPKL
+379 
-389 GVRNV
+389 
-394 LGTAC
+394 
-399 ITSVTGDSQ
+399 
-408 GWRWT
+408 
-413 GTDRDGLYV
+413 
-422 QNENF
+422 
-427 QMIKHFKENF
+427 MIKHFKENF

-442 GGCEDTK
+442 GACEDTK

-460 CGWIDRK
+460 CGRIDRK

-495 WLATMGY
+495 WMATMGY

-509 ESGSVKAYLQHAKAP
+509 ESGNVKAYVQHTKAP
-524 DDRKLNSLVNDY
+524 DDRQVNSLVNDY

-577 YGTAARV
+577 YGNAARI

-768 INHEDW
+768 INKEDW

-931 GQMQLHMRETNLVSF
+931 GQMQLHMRDTNLVSF

-1097 EMVTNEVE
+1097 EMVANEVE
-1105 EEETTESL
+1105 EEETTESI
-1113 IEEEVQQE
+1113 IEEEMQQE

-1129 DLPKVGRRQKIVV
+1129 DLPKVGKRQKIVV

-1157 SEDYDIID
+1157 SEDYDITD